1 MADKLFSLVPP
12 CSYQGGKQRL
22 CEKILDI
29 IEEENGR
36 DFVFYDLCCG
46 SGSVGLEAVN
56 RGYETIFN
64 DAGLYGLFY
73 EMIGRNDFSLKKFRE
88 VIDSLPEVDKIQEYL
103 RDLSEKP
110 VNEELMPYHYLILQA
125 GAFGSK
131 QIWIDN
137 VGTGWKWCNNTFRS
151 YWLPTEISN
160 RKSPVNP
167 MMPMPE
173 TLYSRVENIVLNNNG
188 LIKGHWGNISRFKY
202 EVRDDNR
209 KKIVYIDPPY
219 KNTTG
224 YFYNF
229 NVEDVVAFLRENCN
243 VYVSE
248 GYSMDNARS
257 IVLSEGRKKGNVS
270 GTVKKNPVIETL
282 NVFEKIEKV

>member
-1 MADKLFSLVPP
+1 MRDKLFSLLPP

-22 CEKILDI
+22 CEQILDI
-29 IEEENGR
+29 IEEDNGK

-46 SGSVGLEAVN
+46 SGSVGLEAVK
-56 RGYETIFN
+56 RGYETVFN

-73 EMIGRNDFSLKKFRE
+73 EMIGKNGFSLKKFRE
-88 VIDSLPEVDKIQEYL
+88 VIDDLPTVDKIQEYL
-103 RDLSEKP
+103 RDLSEKT
-110 VNEELMPYHYLILQA
+110 VNQDLLPYHYLILQA

-137 VGTGWKWCNNTFRS
+137 INNEWRWRNNTFRS
-151 YWLPTEISN
+151 YWLPTETSN

-173 TLYSRVENIVLNNNG
+173 TLYSRVENIIYNSNG
-188 LIKGHWGNISRFKY
+188 LIKGHWGDITRFQY
-202 EVRDDNR
+202 DVRDDKR
-209 KKIVYIDPPY
+209 KKVVYIDPPY

-224 YFYNF
+224 YFYDF
-229 NVEDVVAFLRENCN
+229 NIVDIISTLRETCN

-257 IVLSEGRKKGNVS
+257 IILSEGRKKGNVS

-282 NVFEKIEKV
+282 NVFDKN

>member
-1 MADKLFSLVPP
+1 MRDKLFSLLPP

-22 CEKILDI
+22 CGQILDI
-29 IEEENGR
+29 IEEENGK

-46 SGSVGLEAVN
+46 SGSVGLEAVK
-56 RGYETIFN
+56 RGYETVFN

-73 EMIGRNDFSLKKFRE
+73 EMIGKNGFSLKKFRE
-88 VIDSLPEVDKIQEYL
+88 VIDDLPTVDKIQEYL
-103 RDLSEKP
+103 RKKKKKTVNQDL
-110 VNEELMPYHYLILQA
+110 LPYHYLILQA

-137 VGTGWKWCNNTFRS
+137 INNEWRWRNNTFRS
-151 YWLPTEISN
+151 YWLPTETSN

-173 TLYSRVENIVLNNNG
+173 TLYSRVENIIYNSNG
-188 LIKGHWGNISRFKY
+188 LIKGHWGDITRFQY
-202 EVRDDNR
+202 DVRDDKR
-209 KKIVYIDPPY
+209 KKVVYIDPPY

-224 YFYNF
+224 YFYDF
-229 NVEDVVAFLRENCN
+229 NIVDIISTLRETCN

-257 IVLSEGRKKGNVS
+257 IILSEGRKKGNVS

-282 NVFEKIEKV
+282 NVFDKN

>member
-1 MADKLFSLVPP
+1 MRDNLFSLLPP

-22 CEKILDI
+22 CGQILDI
-29 IEEENGR
+29 IEEENGK

-46 SGSVGLEAVN
+46 SGSVGLEAVK
-56 RGYETIFN
+56 RGYETVFN

-73 EMIGRNDFSLKKFRE
+73 EMIGKNGFSLKKFRE
-88 VIDSLPEVDKIQEYL
+88 VIDDLPTVDKIQEYL
-103 RDLSEKP
+103 RDLSEKT
-110 VNEELMPYHYLILQA
+110 VNQDLLPYHYLILQA

-137 VGTGWKWCNNTFRS
+137 INNEWRWRNNTFRS
-151 YWLPTEISN
+151 YWLPTETSN

-173 TLYSRVENIVLNNNG
+173 TLYSRVENIIYNSNG
-188 LIKGHWGNISRFKY
+188 LIKGHWGDITRFQY
-202 EVRDDNR
+202 DVRDDKR
-209 KKIVYIDPPY
+209 KKVVYIDPPY

-224 YFYNF
+224 YFYDF
-229 NVEDVVAFLRENCN
+229 NIVDIISTLRETCN

-257 IVLSEGRKKGNVS
+257 IILSEGRKKGNVS

-282 NVFEKIEKV
+282 NVFDKN

>member
-1 MADKLFSLVPP
+1 MRDKLFSLLPP

-22 CEKILDI
+22 CEQILDI
-29 IEEENGR
+29 IEEDNGK

-46 SGSVGLEAVN
+46 SGSVGLEAVK
-56 RGYETIFN
+56 RGYETVFN

-73 EMIGRNDFSLKKFRE
+73 EMIGKNGFSLKKFRE
-88 VIDSLPEVDKIQEYL
+88 VIDNLPTVDKIQEYL

-110 VNEELMPYHYLILQA
+110 VNQDLLPYHYLILQA

-137 VGTGWKWCNNTFRS
+137 IDNEWKWRNNTFRS
-151 YWLPTEISN
+151 YWLPTETSN

-173 TLYSRVENIVLNNNG
+173 TLYSRVENIILNNNG
-188 LIKGHWGNISRFKY
+188 LIKGHWGDITRFQY
-202 EVRDDNR
+202 DVRDDKR
-209 KKIVYIDPPY
+209 KKVVYIDPPY

-224 YFYNF
+224 YFYDF
-229 NVEDVVAFLRENCN
+229 NIEDIVATLRETCN

-282 NVFEKIEKV
+282 NVFEKI